1 MSDVFTTLYKPDVLS
16 CLADLSNDEVFTPPS
31 VVNDMLDM
39 LPQELFESPD
49 TTFLDPVCK
58 SGVFLREIAKRLI
71 KGLEGKIPDLQERI
85 DHIFQKQLY
94 GIAIT
99 ELTSLLSRRS
109 VYCSKYPNSK
119 YSVSQFDDVQGNIRY
134 KNVAHEWVKGKCCF
148 CGATES
154 EYGTQKRD
162 GMESHAYEFIHTT
175 KPQEIYNMKFDV
187 IIGNPPYQL
196 STAGKDNGAQ
206 AIPLYHKFII
216 QSIKLRPRFLVMITP
231 SRWFTGGFGLN
242 NFRDTMLHDRHI
254 REIHDY
260 LDASDCFPG
269 VEIKGG
275 VNYFLWDST
284 HNGDTKITTYEDSK
298 PISTAIRP
306 LLEKGSDIFVRY
318 NEAVSILHKVQTFNE
333 TSFATIVSKQ
343 RPFNIPTNFTN
354 YATTEIKDGYKIY
367 GNKFIG
373 YLSPFFNITKGSEYI
388 GKYKLFTPK
397 AVGSGDGKSDLI
409 KPIIGEPNAICTET
423 YVVAGTYSTK
433 KEAENAK
440 TYINTK
446 FFHFLL
452 TLRKN
457 TQDCLGKVF
466 TYIPMQDF
474 SKPWTDAE
482 LYAKYKLTREEIDF
496 IESMIRPM
504 E

>member
-1 MSDVFTTLYKPDVLS
+1 MPDVFTTLYKPDVLS

-71 KGLEGKIPDLQERI
+71 KGLEDKIPDLQERI

-94 GIAIT
+94 GIGIT

-134 KNVAHEWVKGKCCF
+134 KNTQHEWVKGKCCF

-196 STAGKDNGAQ
+196 STGGSKAQ
-206 AIPLYHKFII
+206 ATPLYNIFVEQALKLKPKYLSMII
-216 QSIKLRPRFLVMITP
+216 PD
-231 SRWFTGGFGLN
+231 RWFSGGFGLSC
-242 NFRDTMLHDRHI
+242 FRKNMLEDKHI
-254 REIHDY
+254 SNLYDY
-260 LDASDCFPG
+260 PVASDCFPG
-269 VEIKGG
+269 VDIPGG
-275 VNYFLWDST
+275 VCYFLWSAS
-284 HNGDTKITTYEDSK
+284 HNDDCAVTINFNEHVTTQK
-298 PISTAIRP
+298 RP
-306 LLEKGSDIFVRY
+306 LLEYNCDVFIRY
-318 NEAVSILHKVQTFNE
+318 NEAVPIIHKIKRLNESTFD
-333 TSFATIVSKQ
+333 SIVSSQK
-343 RPFNIPTNFTN
+343 PFGLPTT
-354 YATTEIKDGYKIY
+354 
-367 GNKFIG
+367 FIG
-373 YLSPFFNITKGSEYI
+373 TKYSSESNIAVYGRNKEKTFISLSNVVQNKHLID
-388 GKYKLFTPK
+388 KYKVFMS
-397 AVGSGDGKSDLI
+397 ASYGERIANNFFVVGKPFLGK
-409 KPIIGEPNAICTET
+409 PYEICTET
-423 YVVAGTYSTK
+423 YVAVSPFNNET
-433 KEAENAK
+433 ECNNAIS
-440 TYINTK
+440 YIRTK
-446 FFHFLL
+446 FFRFLVL
-452 TLRKN
+452 IRKPSQHLLKN
-457 TQDCLGKVF
+457 VYGFV
-466 TYIPMQDF
+466 PMQDF

-482 LYAKYKLTREEIDF
+482 LYDKYKLSQDEIDF

>member
-1 MSDVFTTLYKPDVLS
+1 MPDVFTTLYKPDVLS

-39 LPQELFESPD
+39 LPQGLFESPD

-71 KGLEGKIPDLQERI
+71 KGLEDKIPDLQERI
-85 DHIFQKQLY
+85 DHIFQKQLF

-134 KNVAHEWVKGKCCF
+134 KNTQHEWVKGKCCF

-154 EYGTQKRD
+154 EYGTQKRE

-196 STAGKDNGAQ
+196 NVGVQQKSYAIAIYDKFVEQ
-206 AIPLYHKFII
+206 AK
-216 QSIKLRPRFLVMITP
+216 KLNPRYLVMITP
-231 SRWFTGGFGLN
+231 SRWFSGGRGLDE
-242 NFRDTMLHDRHI
+242 FRNIMLNDR
-254 REIHDY
+254 RLKVIHDY
-260 LDASDCFPG
+260 IDASDCFTG

-275 VNYFLWDST
+275 VCYFLWDKEY
-284 HNGDTKITTYEDSK
+284 NGDCDIYTHKNKDIQHSK
-298 PISTAIRP
+298 RP
-306 LLEKGSDIFVRY
+306 LLEEGNDTFIRY
-318 NEAVSILHKVQTFNE
+318 NQAISILHKVKKFNE
-333 TSFATIVSKQ
+333 TSFSTIVSPQTPFGLYSSFSNFSKEKHNSSALKLYANKQ
-343 RPFNIPTNFTN
+343 
-354 YATTEIKDGYKIY
+354 
-367 GNKFIG
+367 IG
-373 YLSPFFNITKGSEYI
+373 FVDSDVIQKNTQWIDKWKVYI
-388 GKYKLFTPK
+388 PK
-397 AVGSGDGKSDLI
+397 AIGSGDMETDLF
-409 KPIIGEPNAICTET
+409 KPFVGEPNSVCTQ
-423 YVVAGTYSTK
+423 
-433 KEAENAK
+433 
-440 TYINTK
+440 TYILIGPCDNKTICENIISYMKTK
-446 FFHFLL
+446 FFHFLVGI
-452 TLRKN
+452 KKV
-457 TQDCLGKVF
+457 TQDAMAKVYQF
-466 TYIPMQDF
+466 VPMQDF

-482 LYAKYKLTREEIDF
+482 LYDKYKLSQDEIDF

>member
-1 MSDVFTTLYKPDVLS
+1 MSDVFNALYKPDVLS

-31 VVNDMLDM
+31 VVNNMLDM
-39 LPQELFESPD
+39 LPKELFESPD

-71 KGLEGKIPDLQERI
+71 KGLEPVIPDLQERI

-119 YSVSQFDDVQGNIRY
+119 YSVSEFEDVQGNIRY
-134 KNVAHEWVKGKCCF
+134 KNVQHTFVRGKCCF

-154 EYGTQKRD
+154 EYGTAKRD

-175 KPQEIYNMKFDV
+175 KPEEIYNMKFDV

-196 STAGKDNGAQ
+196 NTAGNNNGAQ
-206 AIPLYHKFII
+206 AIPLYHKFVI
-216 QSIKLRPRFLVMITP
+216 QSIKLNPRFLIMITP

-242 NFRDTMLHDRHI
+242 SFRDIMLHDTHI

-275 VNYFLWDST
+275 VNYFLWDASY
-284 HNGDTKITTYEDSK
+284 NGDTKITTYENNNAMSVA
-298 PISTAIRP
+298 TRP
-306 LLEKGSDIFVRY
+306 LLENGSDIFVRY
-318 NEAVSILHKVQTFNE
+318 NEAISILHKVQVLNE
-333 TSFATIVSKQ
+333 PSFSTCVSKQ
-343 RPFNIPTNFTN
+343 RPFNLPTNFSN
-354 YATTEIKDGYKIY
+354 YSEFEIEGGYKIY

-373 YLSPFFNITKGSEYI
+373 YLPPFFNITKGQEYI

-397 AVGSGDGKSDLI
+397 AVGSGDGKSDII
-409 KPIIGEPNAICTET
+409 KPIVGEPNSICTET
-423 YVVAGTYSTK
+423 YVVAGVYNSKT
-433 KEAENAK
+433 EAENAK
-440 TYINTK
+440 SYINTK

-466 TYIPMQDF
+466 LFIPMQDF
-474 SKPWTDAE
+474 SKPWTDEE
-482 LYAKYKLTREEIDF
+482 LYAKYNLTQEEIDF

>member
-1 MSDVFTTLYKPDVLS
+1 MPDVFTTLYKPDVLS

-39 LPQELFESPD
+39 LPQELFESTD

-71 KGLEGKIPDLQERI
+71 KGLEDKIPDLQERI
-85 DHIFQKQLY
+85 DHIFQKQLF

-216 QSIKLRPRFLVMITP
+216 QSLKLRPRFLVMITP

-354 YATTEIKDGYKIY
+354 YATTE
-367 GNKFIG
+367 
-373 YLSPFFNITKGSEYI
+373 
-388 GKYKLFTPK
+388 
-397 AVGSGDGKSDLI
+397 
-409 KPIIGEPNAICTET
+409 
-423 YVVAGTYSTK
+423 
-433 KEAENAK
+433 
-440 TYINTK
+440 
-446 FFHFLL
+446 
-452 TLRKN
+452 
-457 TQDCLGKVF
+457 
-466 TYIPMQDF
+466 
-474 SKPWTDAE
+474 
-482 LYAKYKLTREEIDF
+482 
-496 IESMIRPM
+496 
-504 E
+504 

>member
-1 MSDVFTTLYKPDVLS
+1 MPDVFTTLYKPDVLS

-71 KGLEGKIPDLQERI
+71 KGLEDKIPDLQERI

-134 KNVAHEWVKGKCCF
+134 KNTQHEWVKGKCCF

-284 HNGDTKITTYEDSK
+284 YNGDTKITTYEDSK
-298 PISTAIRP
+298 PSSTAIRP

-388 GKYKLFTPK
+388 DIRRASCK
-397 AVGSGDGKSDLI
+397 
-409 KPIIGEPNAICTET
+409 ET
-423 YVVAGTYSTK
+423 
-433 KEAENAK
+433 
-440 TYINTK
+440 I
-446 FFHFLL
+446 
-452 TLRKN
+452 
-457 TQDCLGKVF
+457 
-466 TYIPMQDF
+466 
-474 SKPWTDAE
+474 
-482 LYAKYKLTREEIDF
+482 
-496 IESMIRPM
+496 
-504 E
+504 

>member
-1 MSDVFTTLYKPDVLS
+1 MPDVFTSLYKPDVLS

-71 KGLEGKIPDLQERI
+71 KGLEDKIPDLQERI

-119 YSVSQFDDVQGNIRY
+119 YSVSQFADVQGNIRY
-134 KNVAHEWVKGKCCF
+134 KNTAHEWVKGKCCF

-196 STAGKDNGAQ
+196 NVGVEKDNY
-206 AIPLYHKFII
+206 AIPIYQKFVEQAKKLKPRYLTMII
-216 QSIKLRPRFLVMITP
+216 PA
-231 SRWFTGGFGLN
+231 RWYAGGRGLDD
-242 NFRDTMLHDRHI
+242 FRNEMLHDRRI
-254 REIHDY
+254 RVIHDY
-260 LDASDCFPG
+260 YNSVDCFPG
-269 VEIKGG
+269 VDIAGG
-275 VNYFLWDST
+275 VCFFLWDNE
-284 HNGDTKITTYEDSK
+284 HPGQCQVFNHVGKEI
-298 PISTAIRP
+298 ISSAIRP
-306 LLEKGSDIFVRY
+306 LLEPNMKSFIRNNGAINILRKVQSFNESTFDTLISPQTPFGFVSSFRDFSPLYENGMVKYYTYGYSGYVKY
-318 NEAVSILHKVQTFNE
+318 NQIKKNQQLIAPHKVY
-333 TSFATIVSKQ
+333 ISKAYGE
-343 RPFNIPTNFTN
+343 RGEYPYFFLGKPF
-354 YATTEIKDGYKIY
+354 Y
-367 GNKFIG
+367 
-373 YLSPFFNITKGSEYI
+373 
-388 GKYKLFTPK
+388 
-397 AVGSGDGKSDLI
+397 
-409 KPIIGEPNAICTET
+409 GEPNSCCSQSYLVIGPFADKNVCENVISYIKTRFFRFFVMLKKNAQDNMS
-423 YVVAGTYSTK
+423 YVFECVP
-433 KEAENAK
+433 
-440 TYINTK
+440 I
-446 FFHFLL
+446 
-452 TLRKN
+452 
-457 TQDCLGKVF
+457 
-466 TYIPMQDF
+466 QDF